1 MCAVYGFLNYGK
13 KIPHKLLTKILREIS
28 INAESRGTDATG
40 ISYVRNG
47 RIFTFKKAKPAH
59 RMKLVFPADTTA
71 LIGHNR
77 MTTQGDAKH
86 NWNNHPFEGKTITHS
101 FSLAHNGVIY
111 NDSSLQKSEHFPAT
125 KIETDSYVAVQLLE
139 KLNAVDSTALKTVAE
154 TVIGS
159 FVFTVLRD
167 DNVLFLVKGDNPLTL
182 LHFPEYGLYLYAST
196 TEILVEALKRVRF
209 NAMCENIKVENGSI
223 VCIDADGKLSVS
235 RFDYIEPRYSYRS
248 RRLYNWFDYGMN
260 SKNYDDYENNLLLM
274 CGCYGVDSEDVE
286 LLLEYGYTCDE
297 IEEML
302 MDTNLLHE
310 ALRDVKYMC
319 GESLY
324 ESCYG
329 GVW

>member
-28 INAESRGTDATG
+28 IKAESRGIDSTG

-47 RIFTFKKAKPAH
+47 RMVTFKKAKPAH

-101 FSLAHNGVIY
+101 FALAHNGVLY
-111 NDSSLQKSEHFPAT
+111 NDLSLQKSEHFPET

-167 DNVLFLVKGDNPLTL
+167 DNTLFLVKGDNPLTL

-209 NAMCENIKVENGSI
+209 NAMCENIKVESGNI

-235 RFDYIEPRYSYRS
+235 SFDYIEPRYTYRS
-248 RRLYNWFDYGMN
+248 HRLHDWFDYGTN
-260 SKNYDDYENNLLLM
+260 DKNYDDYENDLLLI
-274 CGCYGVDSEDVE
+274 CGCYGVDRSDIE
-286 LLLEYGYTCDE
+286 LLLEYYSYDE
-297 IEEML
+297 VEQML
-302 MDTNLLHE
+302 FDTDILYE
-310 ALRDVKYMC
+310 ALRDVKYML
-319 GESLY
+319 GEDVY

-329 GVW
+329 GAW